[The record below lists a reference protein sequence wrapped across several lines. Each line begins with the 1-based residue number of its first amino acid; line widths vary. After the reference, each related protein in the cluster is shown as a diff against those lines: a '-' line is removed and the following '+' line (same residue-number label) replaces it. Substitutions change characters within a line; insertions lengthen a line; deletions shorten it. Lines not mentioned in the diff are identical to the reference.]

1 MKCLAR
7 LTSSLIHKDLAT
19 ELKLKEQHYLVIF
32 PRNLLQQFQ
41 IISQEI
47 SFDLV
52 IDNSNKLALIG
63 PKLGSQ
69 PKSATSNHEGG
80 GLVI

>member
-1 MKCLAR
+1 MKHLAR
-7 LTSSLIHKDLAT
+7 ISSCLIPK
-19 ELKLKEQHYLVIF
+19 ELGVEFKLKEQHHLIII
-32 PRNLLQQFQ
+32 PQHLLE
-41 IISQEI
+41 EI
-47 SFDLV
+47 GLKNNDIGFELL
-52 IDNSNKLALIG
+52 IDDSNKLALIG